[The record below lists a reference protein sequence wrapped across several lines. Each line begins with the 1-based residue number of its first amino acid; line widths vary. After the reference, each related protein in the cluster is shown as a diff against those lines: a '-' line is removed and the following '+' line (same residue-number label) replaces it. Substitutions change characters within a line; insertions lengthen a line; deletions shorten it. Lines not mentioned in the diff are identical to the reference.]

1 MTLFYHEFRIL
12 IDFNYE
18 SCRLRHC
25 IKQCHYLC
33 LKKKKESMVFMKE
46 KKKMSLAMQIFI
58 ALVLAIAAGLLLQK
72 HAQFAETYIK
82 PFGTIFLNL
91 LKFIVV
97 PIVLFSIMC
106 GIISMRDIKK
116 VGAIGLK
123 TVVYY
128 MCTTAFA
135 ITIGLIGGNLFKKM
149 FPVIAT
155 TDLSYQVG
163 EKTSL
168 MDTIVNI
175 FPSNFIS
182 PMAEANMLQVIVM
195 ALLIGFAII
204 LVGEEKNTRIIT
216 ACNDLNDVFM
226 KCMEMILKLSP
237 IGVFCLLCPVVAAN
251 GATIIGSLAMVLL
264 AAYVCYIVHAVVVY
278 SFAVKTIGG
287 ISPLTFFK
295 EMLPAIMF
303 AFSSASSVGTL
314 PINMECTEKL
324 GTSREIA
331 SFILPLGAT
340 INMDGTAIYQGVCA
354 IFIASCYGIHLTLPQ
369 MLTIIFTAT
378 LASIGTAGVP
388 GAGMVMLAMVLT
400 SVGLPVDGIALVAG
414 VDRIFDMGRTTV
426 NITGDASCC
435 VIVSN
440 LEKKREARKMA
451 KSM

>member
-1 MTLFYHEFRIL
+1 
-12 IDFNYE
+12 
-18 SCRLRHC
+18 
-25 IKQCHYLC
+25 
-33 LKKKKESMVFMKE
+33 MKE

-82 PFGTIFLNL
+82 PCGTIFLNL

-216 ACNDLNDVFM
+216 ACNDLNEVFM

-287 ISPLTFFK
+287 VSPLTFFK

-324 GTSREIA
+324 GTSKEIS

>member
-1 MTLFYHEFRIL
+1 
-12 IDFNYE
+12 
-18 SCRLRHC
+18 
-25 IKQCHYLC
+25 
-33 LKKKKESMVFMKE
+33 MKE

-354 IFIASCYGIHLTLPQ
+354 VFIASCYGIHLTLPQ